1 MKLRL
6 LFFTLFTAACLT
18 ISAQD
23 KEAYAGTRAQSVFGE
38 LGGNGLLFSV
48 NYDTRFSRSD
58 KGLGMRAGLGFF
70 GGSGGGILTV
80 PIVLNHLAG
89 RAPHYFESGLGF
101 TYATFT
107 GEDED
112 FFGGGGNLLIP
123 SIGYRYQAIG
133 KGFIGRVV
141 LSPVVNLGEGG
152 GWFLFGGVSAGFKF

>member
-1 MKLRL
+1 
-6 LFFTLFTAACLT
+6 
-18 ISAQD
+18 
-23 KEAYAGTRAQSVFGE
+23 
-38 LGGNGLLFSV
+38 
-48 NYDTRFSRSD
+48 
-58 KGLGMRAGLGFF
+58 
-70 GGSGGGILTV
+70 
-80 PIVLNHLAG
+80 VLNHLAG

-152 GWFLFGGVSAGFKF
+152 GWFLFGGVSAGLNFRFTKKKNPAGISHRIYQLFQNTMLPVIIFIAVVERR